1 MKKLLCLFL
10 LVPIT
15 FFGADNKTPS
25 TIKEVTVYLNGAQ
38 ITRTSNFMLNQGT
51 TELKFTGLSSKI
63 DENSIQI
70 SGLQSVSILSMDYG
84 INYLDK
90 FMVTP
95 EAAELQDKVKQL
107 SEKIQR
113 LKNRISGLQE
123 EELLITKNRQVSATT
138 KNLDLEKLKQIST
151 YYRERITQI
160 RNEIF
165 TINKEINSTNTT
177 IRDLNLQVKELTKG
191 PKIAQGELV
200 VKFDAPI
207 DINLNLVLTY
217 VVSDAGW
224 VPIYDIKSK
233 NTASNLQLKYKANVY
248 QNTGN
253 EWKNVKINLSTGNP
267 IKQTTKPVI
276 NTKYLN
282 FTNGYTYQPKT
293 IKKNKYYYNP
303 SVKKV
308 TGLVTDATGLP
319 LPGCNVL
326 IKGTNIGTQTDFDG
340 NYTIETHT
348 GQKLQFSYIGM
359 ETVETPIYAS
369 IINTTLEESSEA
381 LEEVVVTSYSSSLQ
395 GKVAGVTIRGA
406 SSIPNHKPEL
416 PLYIVDGVPIED
428 FIEGDI
434 DANDIQSLE
443 KLNGSSATAVYG
455 SRASNGVIVITTKKS
470 TLQDEITNTTFA
482 IKKPYSIK
490 SDGDIIAIE
499 INTFNLEATYE
510 YLAIPVLNENVF
522 LTASFKNWE
531 QYNLL
536 PGEANIYFKGGFAG
550 KTVIDPYKT
559 TKEMVVSLGVD
570 AGITVIRKQD
580 RNFKSK
586 TLLGNNRIVNRAYDL
601 EIKNNKN
608 TKVSI
613 KLIDRIPLSENKEI
627 KVSEIETYNAT
638 YNDKKGLLTWKI
650 DLNSK
655 ETKKERFS
663 YQVKYPKHKYISL

>member
-1 MKKLLCLFL
+1 MKKLLYLLL

-38 ITRTSNFMLNQGT
+38 ITRTSNFLLKEGT

-63 DENSIQI
+63 DKNSIQI
-70 SGLQSVSILSMDYG
+70 SGLQSVSILAMDYG

-95 EAAELQDKVKQL
+95 EATELQNEAKLL
-107 SEKIQR
+107 SEKIQL

-123 EELLITKNRQVSATT
+123 EELLINRNRQVSASTES
-138 KNLDLEKLKQIST
+138 LDLETLKQIST
-151 YYRERITQI
+151 YYRKRITEI
-160 RNEIF
+160 RDEIF
-165 TINKEINSTNTT
+165 TINKEITTISTT
-177 IRDLNLQVKELTKG
+177 IRDLNLQVKELTTG
-191 PKIAQGELV
+191 PAIAQGELV
-200 VKFDAPI
+200 VNFDAPV
-207 DINLNLVLTY
+207 DINLNLILSY

-224 VPIYDIKSK
+224 VPTYDIKSK
-233 NTASNLQLKYKANVY
+233 NAASNLQLKYKANVY

-253 EWKNVKINLSTGNP
+253 EWKNVKISLSTGNP

-276 NTKYLN
+276 DTKYLN
-282 FTNGYTYQPKT
+282 FTNGYNYQAKAV
-293 IKKNKYYYNP
+293 KKNKYYYNP

-308 TGLVTDATGLP
+308 TGMVTDASGQP

-340 NYTIETHT
+340 NYTIATYT
-348 GQKLQFSYIGM
+348 GQELVFSYIGM
-359 ETVETPIYAS
+359 QTAETPIYAS
-369 IINTTLEESSEA
+369 IINTKLDEDNEA
-381 LEEVVVTSYSSSLQ
+381 LEEVVVTGYATELQ
-395 GKVAGVTIRGA
+395 GKVAGVRIRGA
-406 SSIPNHKPEL
+406 SSISEPKL
-416 PLYIVDGVPIED
+416 PLYIVDGIPMPD
-428 FIEGDI
+428 FTEGDI

-443 KLNGSSATAVYG
+443 KLNGASATAIYG

-470 TLQDEITNTTFA
+470 TTEDDVTNTTFA

-499 INTFNLEATYE
+499 INTYNLDATYE

-550 KTVIDPYKT
+550 KTAIDPYKT

-570 AGITVIRKQD
+570 AGITVTRKQD

-586 TLLGNNRIVNRAYDL
+586 SLLGNNRVLNRAYDL

-608 TKVSI
+608 TAVTI

-627 KVSEIETYNAT
+627 KVSEIETYNAN
-638 YNDKKGLLTWKI
+638 YNDAKGLLTWKI

-655 ETKKERFS
+655 ETQKERFS
-663 YQVKYPKHKYISL
+663 YQVKYPKNKHISL

>member
-1 MKKLLCLFL
+1 MKKLLYLLL

-38 ITRTSNFMLNQGT
+38 ITRTSNFLLKEGT

-70 SGLQSVSILSMDYG
+70 SGLQSVSILAMDYG

-95 EAAELQDKVKQL
+95 EATELQNEAKLL
-107 SEKIQR
+107 SEKIQL

-123 EELLITKNRQVSATT
+123 EELLINRNRQVSAS
-138 KNLDLEKLKQIST
+138 KESLDLETLKQIST
-151 YYRERITQI
+151 YYRKRITEI
-160 RNEIF
+160 RDEIF
-165 TINKEINSTNTT
+165 TINKEITTISTT
-177 IRDLNLQVKELTKG
+177 IRDLNLQVKELTTG
-191 PKIAQGELV
+191 PAIAQGELV
-200 VKFDAPI
+200 VKFDAPV
-207 DINLNLVLTY
+207 DINLNLILSY

-224 VPIYDIKSK
+224 VPTYDIKSK
-233 NTASNLQLKYKANVY
+233 NAASNLQLKYKANVY

-253 EWKNVKINLSTGNP
+253 EWKNVKISLSTGNP

-276 NTKYLN
+276 DTKYLN
-282 FTNGYTYQPKT
+282 FTNGYNYQAKAV
-293 IKKNKYYYNP
+293 KKNKYYYNP

-308 TGLVTDATGLP
+308 TGMVTDASGQP

-340 NYTIETHT
+340 NYTIATYT
-348 GQKLQFSYIGM
+348 GQELVFSYIGM
-359 ETVETPIYAS
+359 QTAETPIYAS
-369 IINTTLEESSEA
+369 IINTKLDEDNEA
-381 LEEVVVTSYSSSLQ
+381 LEEVVVTGYATELQ
-395 GKVAGVTIRGA
+395 GKVAGVRIRGA
-406 SSIPNHKPEL
+406 SSISEPKL
-416 PLYIVDGVPIED
+416 PLYIVDGIPMPD
-428 FIEGDI
+428 FTEGDI
-434 DANDIQSLE
+434 DTNDIQSLE
-443 KLNGSSATAVYG
+443 KLNGTSATAIYG

-470 TLQDEITNTTFA
+470 TTEDDVTNTTFA

-490 SDGDIIAIE
+490 SNGDIIAIE
-499 INTFNLEATYE
+499 INTYNLDATYE

-570 AGITVIRKQD
+570 AGITVTRKQD

-586 TLLGNNRIVNRAYDL
+586 SLLGNNRVLNRAYDL

-608 TKVSI
+608 TAVTI

-627 KVSEIETYNAT
+627 KVSEIETYNAN
-638 YNDKKGLLTWKI
+638 YNDAKGLLTWKI

-655 ETKKERFS
+655 ENQKERFS
-663 YQVKYPKHKYISL
+663 YQVKYPKNKHISL

>member
-1 MKKLLCLFL
+1 MKKLLYLLL

-38 ITRTSNFMLNQGT
+38 ITRTSNFMLKEGT

-70 SGLQSVSILSMDYG
+70 SGLQSVSILAMDYG

-95 EAAELQDKVKQL
+95 EATELQNEAKLL
-107 SEKIQR
+107 SEKIQL

-123 EELLITKNRQVSATT
+123 EELLITKNRQVSASTES
-138 KNLDLEKLKQIST
+138 LDLETLKQIST
-151 YYRERITQI
+151 YYRKRITEI
-160 RNEIF
+160 RDEIF
-165 TINKEINSTNTT
+165 TINKEITTISTT
-177 IRDLNLQVKELTKG
+177 IRDLNLQVKELTTG
-191 PKIAQGELV
+191 PVIAQGELV
-200 VKFDAPI
+200 VKFDAPV
-207 DINLNLVLTY
+207 DINLNLILSY

-224 VPIYDIKSK
+224 VPTYDIKSK

-276 NTKYLN
+276 DTKYLN
-282 FTNGYTYQPKT
+282 FTNGYNYQAKAV
-293 IKKNKYYYNP
+293 KKNKYYYNP

-308 TGLVTDATGLP
+308 TGVVTDASGQP

-326 IKGTNIGTQTDFDG
+326 IKGTSIGTQTDFDG
-340 NYTIETHT
+340 NYTIATHT
-348 GQKLQFSYIGM
+348 GQELQFSYIGM
-359 ETVETPIYAS
+359 ETSEVPIYAS
-369 IINTTLEESSEA
+369 IINTTLQENNET
-381 LEEVVVTSYSSSLQ
+381 LDEVIVTGYSSSLQ
-395 GKVAGVTIRGA
+395 GKVAGVKVRGT
-406 SSIPNHKPEL
+406 STLTTNKPEL
-416 PLYIVDGVPIED
+416 PLYIIDGVPIKD
-428 FIEGDI
+428 FVEGDI

-443 KLNGSSATAVYG
+443 KLNGTSATAIYG
-455 SRASNGVIVITTKKS
+455 SRANNGVIVITTKKS
-470 TLQDEITNTTFA
+470 TTEDDVTNTTFA

-499 INTFNLEATYE
+499 INTYNLDATYE

-570 AGITVIRKQD
+570 AGITVTRKQD

-586 TLLGNNRIVNRAYDL
+586 SLLGNNRVLNRAYDL

-608 TKVSI
+608 TAVTI

-627 KVSEIETYNAT
+627 KVSEIETYNAN
-638 YNDKKGLLTWKI
+638 YNDAKGLLTWKI

-655 ETKKERFS
+655 ETQKERFS
-663 YQVKYPKHKYISL
+663 YEVKYPKNKHISL

>member
-1 MKKLLCLFL
+1 MKKLLYL
-10 LVPIT
+10 LLLIPLAIT
-15 FFGADNKTPS
+15 ANDKKTPS

-38 ITRTSNFMLNQGT
+38 ITRTSNFTLKEGT

-70 SGLQSVSILSMDYG
+70 SGLQSVSILAMDYG

-95 EAAELQDKVKQL
+95 EATELQNEAKLL
-107 SEKIQR
+107 SKKIQL

-138 KNLDLEKLKQIST
+138 ENLDLEKLKQIST
-151 YYRERITQI
+151 YYRKRITEI
-160 RNEIF
+160 RDEIF
-165 TINKEINSTNTT
+165 TINNEIEKISTT
-177 IRDLNLQVKELTKG
+177 IRDLNLQVKELTTG
-191 PKIAQGELV
+191 PAIAQGELV
-200 VKFDAPI
+200 VKFDAPV
-207 DINLNLVLTY
+207 DININLILSY

-224 VPIYDIKSK
+224 VPTYDIKSK

-267 IKQTTKPVI
+267 IKLTTKPVI
-276 NTKYLN
+276 DTKYLN
-282 FTNGYTYQPKT
+282 FTNGYNYQSKA
-293 IKKNKYYYNP
+293 IKKSKYYYNP

-308 TGLVTDATGLP
+308 TGVVTDASGQP

-340 NYTIETHT
+340 NYTIATYT
-348 GQKLQFSYIGM
+348 GRELQFSYIGM
-359 ETVETPIYAS
+359 QTTELPIYAS
-369 IINTTLEESSEA
+369 IINTKLDEDNEA
-381 LEEVVVTSYSSSLQ
+381 LDEVVVTGYSSSLQ
-395 GKVAGVTIRGA
+395 GKVAGVKVRGT
-406 SSIPNHKPEL
+406 STLTTNKPEL
-416 PLYIVDGVPIED
+416 PLYIVDGVPMEN

-443 KLNGSSATAVYG
+443 KLNGVSATAVYG
-455 SRASNGVIVITTKKS
+455 SRATNGVIVITTKKS
-470 TLQDEITNTTFA
+470 TTEDDVTNTTFA

-499 INTFNLEATYE
+499 INTFNLDATYE
-510 YLAIPVLNENVF
+510 YLSIPVLNENVF

-570 AGITVIRKQD
+570 AGITVTRKQD
-580 RNFKSK
+580 RNFKGKS
-586 TLLGNNRIVNRAYDL
+586 LFGNNRVLNRAYDL
-601 EIKNNKN
+601 EIKNNKS
-608 TKVSI
+608 TAITV

-627 KVSEIETYNAT
+627 KVSEIETYNAN
-638 YNDKKGLLTWKI
+638 YNDAKGLLTWKI

-655 ETKKERFS
+655 ETQKERFS
-663 YQVKYPKHKYISL
+663 YQVKYPKNKHISL